1 MFDISPIHKTPMKK
15 IILIGLIGCFF
26 TLDSLA
32 QIPVI
37 SVTKSCGGLFGY
49 DYVSWQRQ
57 YFGPVD
63 EDGNQKMGWVGNC
76 SGRGFRGCRPPAAA
90 TTVNDD
96 IKSDEADHYDH
107 DRVDKIIEMIEN
119 DLVSQHTSGS
129 VIEMFQMTGQTF
141 QRIYTVTW
149 STVPITCT
157 DENGNTI
164 ASIEIHFESSVNY
177 VALH

>member
-1 MFDISPIHKTPMKK
+1 MA
-15 IILIGLIGCFF
+15 FF
-26 TLDSLA
+26 FNLDSLA

-76 SGRGFRGCRPPAAA
+76 SGRGFRGCRPPTS
-90 TTVNDD
+90 TTPVNND
-96 IKSDEADHYDH
+96 INSDEVDHYDL
-107 DRVDKIIEMIEN
+107 DRVDEIIEMIEN
-119 DLVSQHTSGS
+119 DLVNENPSGT
-129 VIEMFQMTGQTF
+129 VIETHQLTGQVF

-157 DENGNTI
+157 DENGNTF
-164 ASIEIHFESSVNY
+164 SSLEIHFESSVKY
-177 VALH
+177 VSLH